1 VLSKSAI
8 APSPFCLN
16 QVIKYAIAGYTG
28 KGNMGESMTSSKS
41 SSWPEL
47 TWDTPPSGPLKGL
60 KVVDMASVVL
70 GPLATLQLADLG
82 AEVIKVESK
91 GGKTPGD
98 MMRYAGVS
106 PTGDLGPIFAA
117 LNRNK
122 KVISLDAKDD
132 GDRKVLDS
140 LLGGADIF
148 IHNVRMAGMDRLGLG
163 YEQVKAIN
171 PDIIYVHCAG
181 FGADG
186 PYAPLQ
192 AFDDLIQAASG
203 FAALSELRDGGRPS
217 YSPSLIADKVSGL
230 FAAQA
235 VMAAYIAR
243 QNGQGGQ
250 FVQVPMFEAFTWFNM
265 VENLWGAT
273 YIPGTGKLG
282 YTRSVNPRRRPY
294 PTKDGYLAIVP
305 YNDAQWQRF
314 FELGGRPGV
323 FDDPRFATYQ
333 ERTKNTGELYAVIEE
348 VAAEKTTD
356 EWVALLA
363 ENNIPAMKYNQM
375 ADVLTDPHLA
385 QVGFFEERQNE
396 TAGTFRSMRH
406 PVTYAGTPTQTY
418 ADPGSVDANG
428 DAIRAA
434 LRMK

>member
-1 VLSKSAI
+1 M
-8 APSPFCLN
+8 P
-16 QVIKYAIAGYTG
+16 QTD
-28 KGNMGESMTSSKS
+28 
-41 SSWPEL
+41 WPEL
-47 TWDTPPSGPLKGL
+47 KWDIPPAGPLKGMR
-60 KVVDMASVVL
+60 VVDMTSVVL

-91 GGKTPGD
+91 GGATPGD
-98 MMRYAGVS
+98 MMRYAGAS

-132 GDRKVLDS
+132 DDRAVLVQ
-140 LLGGADIF
+140 LLRGADVF
-148 IHNVRMAGMDRLGLG
+148 IHNVRMAGMQRLSLG
-163 YEQVKAIN
+163 YDDVKAIN
-171 PDIIYVHCAG
+171 PNIIYVHCAG
-181 FGADG
+181 YGGDG

-203 FAALSELRDGGRPS
+203 FAALSQLRDGERPS
-217 YSPSLIADKVSGL
+217 YAPSLIADKVSGL

-265 VENLWGAT
+265 AENLWGET
-273 YIPGTGKLG
+273 YISNKGKMG
-282 YTRSVNPRRRPY
+282 YSRSVNPRRRPY

-314 FELGGRPGV
+314 FELGGRPNV
-323 FDDPRFATYQ
+323 FEDPRFATYQ
-333 ERTKNTGELYAVIEE
+333 ERTKNTGALYALIEE
-348 VAAEKTTD
+348 VAANKTTD
-356 EWVALLA
+356 EWTMLLA
-363 ENNIPAMKYNQM
+363 QNNVPAMKYNQL

-385 QVGFFEERQNE
+385 QVGFFEERANE
-396 TAGTFRSMRH
+396 HVGAFRSMRH
-406 PVTYAGTPTQTY
+406 PVTYAGTPVKTY
-418 ADPGSVDANG
+418 ADPASVDADG
-428 DAIRAA
+428 EEIKRA
-434 LRMK
+434 LERTFD